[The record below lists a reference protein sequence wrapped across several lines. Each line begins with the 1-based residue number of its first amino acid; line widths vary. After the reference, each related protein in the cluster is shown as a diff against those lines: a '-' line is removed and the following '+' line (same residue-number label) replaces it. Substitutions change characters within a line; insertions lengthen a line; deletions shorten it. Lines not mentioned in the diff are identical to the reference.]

1 MTASTTTGIH
11 TATCKC
17 EGCDRLISRDGY
29 CRPHFISES
38 LGWNLGDRS
47 LRRIPLG
54 RLSDTQTD
62 ALRRATYGETSL
74 ANILDVIRGM
84 GVPLPPHRRAVEG
97 TFRCDTGEEVEHG
110 LPQS

>member
-17 EGCDRLISRDGY
+17 ERCDRLISRDGY

-54 RLSDTQTD
+54 LLSDLQTD
-62 ALRRATYGETSL
+62 DLRRSTYGETSV
-74 ANILDVIRGM
+74 ANILDFIRGM
-84 GVPLPPHRRAVEG
+84 GVPLPKPRITLEWKLDADAGTKVKPHE
-97 TFRCDTGEEVEHG
+97 
-110 LPQS
+110 